1 MIDHITTCPHG
12 NYSVGYR
19 WYGKGSWHVVVGVE
33 DLGTG
38 DDEISLI
45 RYLPAC
51 GFPNTHEMTGLNH
64 IERTL
69 NRFYAQQKYD
79 GNRNIL
85 PYIHALHTELSKLAG
100 YIREEKTACQ

>member
-1 MIDHITTCPHG
+1 MIDHVTTCQHG

-19 WYGKGSWHVVVGVE
+19 WYGKGSWHVVVDVK

-45 RYLPAC
+45 RYLPAI
-51 GFPNTHEMTGLNH
+51 GLPNTIEMTGLNH

-69 NRFYAQQKYD
+69 NQFCAQQKYG

-85 PYIHALHTELSKLAG
+85 PYIHAVHAELSKLAEF
-100 YIREEKTACQ
+100 IRRENSK